1 MVNVFCL
8 LFVAFFDRE
17 VFAKMCILV
26 YFFGDDDMYFRGSS
40 SGCRAIN
47 WHFTGSS
54 DTCIAINCC
63 SPIQVSVLPVLTKK
77 QYFGWLFYAIK
88 RRYLTKYLRFVVYV
102 GVLLGQL
109 LFNHHLYGMS
119 AFLLQQ
125 YFAVL
130 GMLCNSLGG
139 VVAYGY

>member
-1 MVNVFCL
+1 MFCL

-26 YFFGDDDMYFRGSS
+26 YFFGDDDVCFTASSGGCRAINWHFTGSS
-40 SGCRAIN
+40 DTCIAINWCFTSSSDTCIAIN

-77 QYFGWLFYAIK
+77 QHFG
-88 RRYLTKYLRFVVYV
+88 
-102 GVLLGQL
+102 
-109 LFNHHLYGMS
+109 
-119 AFLLQQ
+119 
-125 YFAVL
+125 
-130 GMLCNSLGG
+130 
-139 VVAYGY
+139 